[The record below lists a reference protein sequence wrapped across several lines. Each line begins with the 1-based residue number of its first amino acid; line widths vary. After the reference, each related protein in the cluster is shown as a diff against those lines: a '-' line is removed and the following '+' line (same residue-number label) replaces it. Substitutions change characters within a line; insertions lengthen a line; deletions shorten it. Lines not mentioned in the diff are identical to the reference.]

1 LGPLGR
7 RLLVAFVVVAL
18 TSVVVLTVAS
28 LIGTSQGL
36 TAGEDA
42 RRQTAAVDAAKA
54 AASAYR
60 DAGGWAGANLIAAQG
75 IASNAGAGLVVR
87 DGSDVV
93 VTAAPEMMAGTGQ
106 GAGLGN
112 GQGSGRQGS
121 GQGNG
126 QQGTGMMQGGGM
138 MGSGRGGIVEPVVV
152 DGLTVGSVRLG
163 FGSPSTATAQNIA
176 WTWIIVAALVSLAV
190 AIVMALYVSRRISR
204 PLARLSSV
212 ARSFAAGDR
221 AARADPADASAP
233 GELGEIARSFDASA
247 DEVVRSEQARQRMAA
262 DVAHELRTPLAALQA
277 GLEELRDGLVEP
289 EPARLAALHA
299 QSVRL
304 GRVVDDLSHLSAAE
318 SAALTLRR
326 QRVDLGLLVTEAVSA
341 SRPSLDAAGISVTV
355 DVPAGIAVNGDADRL
370 HQAFGNV
377 LANAARH
384 CRAGDS
390 VAVGVAADRSRA
402 LVTIADTGPGIAPED
417 LPYVFDRLWRGS
429 ADSDAAGSGIGLAVV
444 RELVVAH
451 GGTVEATSDGMSGTT
466 FVLSLPRQG

>member
-28 LIGTSQGL
+28 LIGTSRGL
-36 TAGEDA
+36 SAGEDA
-42 RRQTAAVDAAKA
+42 RRQTAAVDAAQA

-60 DAGGWAGANLIAAQG
+60 DAGGWAGANLSAAQG

-87 DGSDVV
+87 DASDVV
-93 VTAAPEMMAGTGQ
+93 VTAATEMMAGTGQ

-112 GQGSGRQGS
+112 GPGNGLGS

-126 QQGTGMMQGGGM
+126 QQSTGMMQGGGM
-138 MGSGRGGIVEPVVV
+138 MGTGRGGIVEPVVV
-152 DGLTVGSVRLG
+152 DGQTVGSVRLG
-163 FGSPSTATAQNIA
+163 FGSPSTSTAQNIA

-204 PLARLSSV
+204 PLARLSGV

-247 DEVVRSEQARQRMAA
+247 DEVVRSERARQRMAA

-326 QRVDLGLLVTEAVSA
+326 QRVDLGLLVSEAVSA

-370 HQAFGNV
+370 HQAVGNV

-390 VAVGVAADRSRA
+390 VAVGVAADTSRA

-417 LPYVFDRLWRGS
+417 LPHVFDRLWRGS

-451 GGTVEATSDGMSGTT
+451 GGTVEARSNGRSGTT
-466 FVLSLPRQG
+466 FVLSLPREG